1 MRSSHFAEREKLLHE
16 SDMQCV
22 RAAAEDGKST
32 VLHSVDS
39 LIAEYKRNREQRIEY
54 FLSIIQQKRETY
66 MDKLCP

>member
-22 RAAAEDGKST
+22 RAAAEDSKST

-39 LIAEYKRNREQRIEY
+39 LIAEYKINHEQRIEY
-54 FLSIIQQKRETY
+54 FFIDHPTKT
-66 MDKLCP
+66 